1 MFQRLDIT
9 YSIDYSKLD
18 LDAFMQDEANPLVRI
33 ARLIPDGSKVLD
45 IGAGNGLLGW
55 LISRIHQKTVIDGVE
70 PCPGGAGLAE
80 KYYRKFY
87 CSTIEGVREQL
98 SQVYYDFIVLADVIE
113 HISDPLS
120 FLRNIAETFHSKSKI
135 ILNIPNVAH
144 GGVRLELLN
153 GYFEYVDSGILE
165 KTHLRFFTWDTI
177 IQMVNNLNY
186 YPVVVYHL
194 QRDFM
199 KTKFLQA
206 RNKPGFFSLYRLM
219 NDRHSLTYQY
229 LLVLSKDKIPSETG
243 IFGYRGI
250 SLAGYFIR
258 RTKIVLKAS
267 YKMLRKILLSN

>member
-1 MFQRLDIT
+1 MFQRLDAT

-33 ARLIPDGSKVLD
+33 VHLIPDGSKVLD

-55 LISRIHQKTVIDGVE
+55 LISRTHQKTVIDGVE
-70 PCPGGAGLAE
+70 PSPGGAGLAE
-80 KYYRKFY
+80 KYYRKFF

-113 HISDPLS
+113 HISDPFS
-120 FLRNIAETFHSKSKI
+120 FLKDIIGTFPGKTRI
-135 ILNIPNVAH
+135 ILSIPNVAH
-144 GGVRLELLN
+144 GGVRLDLLN
-153 GYFEYVDSGILE
+153 GYFEYVDSGLLE

-177 IQMVNNLNY
+177 VQMVNKLNY

-206 RNKPGFFSLYRLM
+206 RNKPGIFCLYRLM
-219 NDRHSLTYQY
+219 NDRHALTYQY
-229 LLVLSKDKIPSETG
+229 LLVLSKERIPYETE
-243 IFGYRGI
+243 IFGYKGT
-250 SLAGYFIR
+250 SLAGYFIL
-258 RTKIVLKAS
+258 RTKMVLNAG
-267 YKMLRKILLSN
+267 RKILK